1 MKPVMATPSRR
12 MRRLVALFAGKLV
25 AVLSTPMKRSMIP
38 VLEDRVLVGRV

>member
-25 AVLSTPMKRSMIP
+25 VVLSIPMKRSMMP
-38 VLEDRVLVGRV
+38 VLGDGVLVGRV

>member
-25 AVLSTPMKRSMIP
+25 TVLSTLTKRSMIP
-38 VLEDRVLVGRV
+38 ALGDEVLVGRV